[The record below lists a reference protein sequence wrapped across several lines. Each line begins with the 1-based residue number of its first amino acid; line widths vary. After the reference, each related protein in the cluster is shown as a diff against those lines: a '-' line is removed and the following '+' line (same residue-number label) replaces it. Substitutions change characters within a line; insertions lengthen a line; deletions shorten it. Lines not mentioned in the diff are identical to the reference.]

1 VEYTSSQY
9 DVLNDRF
16 ITPPDGASD
25 DFMHEHGQD
34 DGDFDQMEDD
44 GFCIEFDPTRTE
56 AAFLTGVQVCTEI
69 GQISLNSE
77 LMIDTHRGLGGGYV
91 HVHVCGQQLR
101 LFARVD

>member
-1 VEYTSSQY
+1 
-9 DVLNDRF
+9 
-16 ITPPDGASD
+16 
-25 DFMHEHGQD
+25 M
-34 DGDFDQMEDD
+34 
-44 GFCIEFDPTRTE
+44 
-56 AAFLTGVQVCTEI
+56 CTEI